1 MGKTALLEYLAG
13 QASGCRVARA
23 GGVQS
28 EMELAFAVLHQLCA
42 PMLDRLERLPAV
54 QRDALRTALGLSA
67 GPAPD
72 RFLIGLAALGLLSEV
87 AGERP
92 LVCIVDDEQWLDSAS
107 AQVLAFVARRLGA
120 ESVGLVFG
128 ARVPT
133 GDLAGLQELV
143 IGGLREDDARA
154 LLDSALTGPLDAR
167 VRDQIVAE
175 AHGNP
180 LALLELP
187 RGWTAAELAGGF
199 GLPGAVPLAGRIEE
213 SFRRQLGALP
223 AQPRRLLQLA
233 AAEPTGDPVLVWR
246 AAGRLGICAEATGP
260 AVEAGLAEF
269 GVRVRFRHP
278 LVRSAAYRSAPADD
292 LREIHAALAEV
303 TDPTSDPDRLTWH
316 RAAATAAPDEGVA
329 TELERSAGRAQA
341 RGGLSAAA
349 AFLERA
355 MLLTPDPGRRADRA
369 IAAAEAKHQAG
380 AADVAAELLV
390 MAEAGPLEEL
400 ARARISLLRG
410 QMAFSAG
417 NSSDTPRLLIDAA
430 RRFEALDTRLARETY
445 LEALSAALLGH
456 RTSQI
461 GTLEI
466 ARAARGAAAAPPGDS
481 RAPDLLLE
489 GMATLITDGYETGV
503 PAVQRALSVFRS
515 GDLPIGEQLRWLFVA
530 TRCAIDIWDDESW
543 RDLAIRQVELA
554 RAVGALSLLP
564 FAITQQFGLHLHA
577 GEFAMVAQLV
587 DEFSVLKEATATGLP
602 DFGTMMLAAWQGRS
616 REAFRLI
623 EEFITDMSERGQ
635 GYGVSLPHY
644 TASVLY
650 NGLGRYADAM
660 ASAELASEQRDDLAF
675 ANLALAELIE
685 AAVRGGQPERAAAA
699 MGRLTELTLPSGT
712 AWGLGVAARS
722 RALLSE
728 GDEAERL
735 YREAVGHLSSAPA
748 RTELARAHLIY
759 GEWLRR
765 QRRRR
770 EAREHLRT
778 ARDMLEAMG
787 MDAFAERAGRELRA
801 TGETARKR
809 TAAARDEELTGQEAQ
824 IARLAREG
832 LSNPEIG
839 SRLFI
844 SARTVQYHLG
854 NIFAKLGIA
863 SRSQLSHVLP

>member
-1 MGKTALLEYLAG
+1 MPGLTDRRAECDVLGRLVAAVRAGESRALVVHGEPGVGKTALLEYLAG
-13 QASGCRVARA
+13 QASGCRVAHA

-42 PMLDRLERLPAV
+42 PMLDRLERLPAP
-54 QRDALRTALGLSA
+54 QRDALRTAFGLSA

-72 RFLIGLAALGLLSEV
+72 RFLIGLAALGLLSEM

-133 GDLAGLQELV
+133 GDLAGLPELV

-246 AAGRLGICAEATGP
+246 AAGRLGICAEAAGP

-303 TDPTSDPDRLTWH
+303 TDPASDPDRLTWH

-380 AADVAAELLV
+380 APDVAAELLV

-466 ARAARGAAAAPPGDS
+466 ARAARGATAAPPSDS

-503 PAVQRALSVFRS
+503 PAVQRALSVFRD

-564 FAITQQFGLHLHA
+564 FAITQRFGMHLHA
-577 GEFAMVAQLV
+577 GEFATVAQLV

-602 DFGTMMLAAWQGRS
+602 DFGTMILAAWQGRS

-623 EEFITDMSERGQ
+623 DEFITDMSERGQ

-735 YREAVGHLSSAPA
+735 YREAIGHLSSAPA
-748 RTELARAHLIY
+748 RTELARAHLLY

-809 TAAARDEELTGQEAQ
+809 TAAPPGM
-824 IARLAREG
+824 
-832 LSNPEIG
+832 
-839 SRLFI
+839 
-844 SARTVQYHLG
+844 
-854 NIFAKLGIA
+854 
-863 SRSQLSHVLP
+863 RS

>member
-1 MGKTALLEYLAG
+1 MPGLTDRRAECDVLGRLVAAVRAGESRALVVHGEPGVGKTALLEYLAG
-13 QASGCRVARA
+13 QASGCRVAHA

-42 PMLDRLERLPAV
+42 PMLDRLERLPAP
-54 QRDALRTALGLSA
+54 QRDALRTAFGLSA

-72 RFLIGLAALGLLSEV
+72 RFLIGLAALGLLSEM

-133 GDLAGLQELV
+133 GDLAGLPELV

-154 LLDSALTGPLDAR
+154 LLDSALTGPLDAL

-199 GLPGAVPLAGRIEE
+199 GLPGAVPLTGRIEE
-213 SFRRQLGALP
+213 GFRRQLGALP

-246 AAGRLGICAEATGP
+246 AAGRLGICAEAAGP

-278 LVRSAAYRSAPADD
+278 LMRSAAYRSAPADD

-303 TDPTSDPDRLTWH
+303 TDPASDPDRLTWH

-380 AADVAAELLV
+380 APDVAAELLV

-466 ARAARGAAAAPPGDS
+466 ARAARGATAAPPSDS
-481 RAPDLLLE
+481 RAPNSS
-489 GMATLITDGYETGV
+489 GGYSSP
-503 PAVQRALSVFRS
+503 PAVPSTSGTTRAGETWPS
-515 GDLPIGEQLRWLFVA
+515 GR
-530 TRCAIDIWDDESW
+530 
-543 RDLAIRQVELA
+543 
-554 RAVGALSLLP
+554 LSLP
-564 FAITQQFGLHLHA
+564 ARSA
-577 GEFAMVAQLV
+577 RC
-587 DEFSVLKEATATGLP
+587 P
-602 DFGTMMLAAWQGRS
+602 CCRS
-616 REAFRLI
+616 RSPSDSGCICTPA
-623 EEFITDMSERGQ
+623 S
-635 GYGVSLPHY
+635 SL
-644 TASVLY
+644 
-650 NGLGRYADAM
+650 
-660 ASAELASEQRDDLAF
+660 
-675 ANLALAELIE
+675 
-685 AAVRGGQPERAAAA
+685 
-699 MGRLTELTLPSGT
+699 
-712 AWGLGVAARS
+712 RS
-722 RALLSE
+722 R
-728 GDEAERL
+728 
-735 YREAVGHLSSAPA
+735 SSSTSSP
-748 RTELARAHLIY
+748 Y
-759 GEWLRR
+759 S
-765 QRRRR
+765 RRRR
-770 EAREHLRT
+770 QPACPT
-778 ARDMLEAMG
+778 S
-787 MDAFAERAGRELRA
+787 GR
-801 TGETARKR
+801 
-809 TAAARDEELTGQEAQ
+809 
-824 IARLAREG
+824 
-832 LSNPEIG
+832 
-839 SRLFI
+839 
-844 SARTVQYHLG
+844 
-854 NIFAKLGIA
+854 
-863 SRSQLSHVLP
+863 